1 MDKKEF
7 VKILKK
13 VSIRK
18 LDKFYV
24 DLNKVLI
31 YGTKFKK
38 VMFENNVPKTN
49 EQLLGTKY
57 KKEILNCKINTL
69 STLFWQNVI
78 DKIKYSVL
86 SWQEH
91 DFIYEVMPKI
101 QKVLVYMNS
110 GSSSWFKEFLS
121 LLEFIKHNALTITKN
136 NDAKSLDWNFIIYCN
151 SKLLSLFKAN
161 SKKRV
166 AQAYGYIKTLLDVFI
181 ASEDFNK
188 KAFAYLEKKLEK
200 TTENFFKAILK
211 IHNSL
216 YSKKSKS
223 QLNSRII
230 INTFNNYL
238 KSCFSKKNL
247 PMIKRLTKK
256 YFINYLGK
264 KLADQKSKRFRI
276 KESEIIE
283 TLVQVGMTNIN
294 FKSKKI
300 NHKKATLLLSEI
312 NAWYTRSIQKYD
324 SYESIFII
332 HLLITS
338 VLFHIWWGA

>member
-1 MDKKEF
+1 MNKKEF

-13 VSIRK
+13 SSVSK

-24 DLNKVLI
+24 DINKVLI
-31 YGTKFKK
+31 YGSKFKK
-38 VMFENNVPKTN
+38 VIFESNVPKTN
-49 EQLLGTKY
+49 EKMLGAKY
-57 KKEILNCKINTL
+57 KKEILNCKINAL
-69 STLFWQNVI
+69 SILFWQNAI

-91 DFIYEVMPKI
+91 DFVYEVMPKI

-110 GSSSWFKEFLS
+110 GADSWFKRFLS
-121 LLEFIKHNALTITKN
+121 LLEFVKHNALAITKN

-151 SKLLSLFKAN
+151 SKLLNLFKTN
-161 SKKRV
+161 SKKRI

-181 ASEDFNK
+181 ASENFNK
-188 KAFAYLEKKLEK
+188 KAFVYLEKKLEK
-200 TTENFFKAILK
+200 TGENFFKAVLK

-216 YSKKSKS
+216 YSQKSKS

-238 KSCFSKKNL
+238 KSCFSQKNL
-247 PMIKRLTKK
+247 STIKGLTKR

-264 KLADQKSKRFRI
+264 KLTSQRSKRFSI
-276 KESEIIE
+276 KKREIIE
-283 TLVQVGMTNIN
+283 NLVQVGMENIN
-294 FKSKKI
+294 FKNKKI
-300 NHKKATLLLSEI
+300 DHKKATLLLNEI
-312 NAWYTRSIQKYD
+312 NIWYTRSIQKYD

-338 VLFHIWWGA
+338 VLFHVWWGT

>member
-7 VKILKK
+7 AKILKK
-13 VSIRK
+13 FSVNK
-18 LDKFYV
+18 LDRFYV
-24 DLNKVLI
+24 DINKVLI
-31 YGTKFKK
+31 YGSKFKK
-38 VMFENNVPKTN
+38 VMFESNVPKTN
-49 EQLLGTKY
+49 EKLLGTKY

-69 STLFWQNVI
+69 SILFWQSVI

-86 SWQEH
+86 SWHEH

-110 GSSSWFKEFLS
+110 GADSWIKEFLS
-121 LLEFIKHNALTITKN
+121 LLEFVKHNALIITKN

-151 SKLLSLFKAN
+151 SKLLSLFKTN
-161 SKKRV
+161 SKKRMV
-166 AQAYGYIKTLLDVFI
+166 QAYGYIKTLLDVFI

-211 IHNSL
+211 IHNAL
-216 YSKKSKS
+216 YSQKSKS

-230 INTFNNYL
+230 INTFSNYL

-247 PMIKRLTKK
+247 SMIRRLTRK
-256 YFINYLGK
+256 YFINYLGR
-264 KLADQKSKRFRI
+264 KLANERSKRFRI

-283 TLVQVGMTNIN
+283 TLVQAGTANIN
-294 FKSKKI
+294 FKNKKI
-300 NHKKATLLLSEI
+300 NHKKITLLLNEI
-312 NAWYTRSIQKYD
+312 KIWYSRSIQKYD